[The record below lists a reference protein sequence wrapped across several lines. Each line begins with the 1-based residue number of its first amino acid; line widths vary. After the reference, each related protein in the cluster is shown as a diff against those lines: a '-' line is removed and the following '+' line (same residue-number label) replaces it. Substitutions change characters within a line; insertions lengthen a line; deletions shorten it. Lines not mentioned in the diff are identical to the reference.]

1 MARFS
6 QQFIQ
11 QVLQATDIVDLI
23 GRYVALKQKGREFAG
38 LCPFHDDSRP
48 SMFVSPSKQ
57 IYKCFACGA
66 GGNALTFV
74 TEYEKLPF
82 PEAVRKLAEQAN
94 IPLPKDYAPEAPD
107 GLGKA
112 DLTKLTELA
121 CGFFRS
127 QLASPAGA
135 DALAYAKQR
144 GLSDESIERFSL
156 GYAPN
161 EWEAFSRFARR
172 KGFSEQQLVAAGLA
186 KRRDRGQGCYDTFRH
201 RLMFPIHDLTGRV
214 IAFGGRALDPEERAK
229 YLNSPESTL
238 FDKSSLV
245 YGLPFAREA
254 IVRARQAVV
263 VEGYLDVLLPH
274 QEGVDT
280 LVATLGT
287 ALTERHVRLLNRYVE
302 GVVLLFDADT
312 AGAAAA
318 ERALELFLAQRV
330 HVRVATIPAGKDPAD
345 YVLAEGA
352 EALQQLI
359 DAAPDAMEYVWQQ
372 RYAAWQ
378 EAGANP
384 SQRGRVI
391 EDFLRLVVTSSA
403 YGAIDETRRSMLAQ
417 HIAHVVHV
425 PELDLQRQMRQM
437 QRKLQPASAARPDE
451 PIPAGAPQRT
461 GPGVNPERVVLE
473 VLLDEPELFDDA
485 AERIDPAMFGD
496 AMLRAL
502 AERVWALG
510 LEDRLSMDELLGD
523 EQLASAARLVTDL
536 AWQGQQRGNHRA
548 SLTDAIQRIL
558 ERQER
563 GRLSKLKS
571 NLDDD
576 QALRTL
582 QEKLSQNAREG
593 RNRFRNSG
601 LGR

>member
-48 SMFVSPSKQ
+48 SMFVSPAKQ

-66 GGNALTFV
+66 GGNALTFL

-94 IPLPKDYAPEAPD
+94 IPLPKDYEPD
-107 GLGKA
+107 TPNGLGKA

-127 QLASPAGA
+127 QLASPGGA

-144 GLSDESIERFSL
+144 GLSDESIERFAL

-186 KRRDRGQGCYDTFRH
+186 KRRDRGQGCYDTFRN

-214 IAFGGRALDPEERAK
+214 IAFGGRALDPDERAK
-229 YLNSPESTL
+229 YLNSPESAL

-245 YGLPFAREA
+245 YGLQFARDA
-254 IVRARQAVV
+254 IVRTKQAVV

-274 QEGVDT
+274 QQGVET

-287 ALTERHVRLLNRYVE
+287 ALTDRHVRLLSRYAE

-318 ERALELFLAQRV
+318 ERGLELFLAQRV

-359 DAAPDAMEYVWQQ
+359 DAAPDALEYVWQH
-372 RYAAWQ
+372 RYDAWQ
-378 EAGANP
+378 AAGANP

-391 EDFLRLVVTSSA
+391 DDFLRLVVTSSA

-417 HIAHVVHV
+417 HIAHVVNV
-425 PELDLQRQMRQM
+425 PEMDLQRQMRLM
-437 QRKLQPASAARPDE
+437 QRKLQPGSAARPAE
-451 PIPAGAPQRT
+451 PAMGGSPASS

-485 AERIDPAMFGD
+485 AERIDPGMFTD

-510 LEDRLSMDELLGD
+510 AEDRLSMDELLGD

-536 AWQGQQRGNHRA
+536 AWQGRARGNHRA
-548 SLTDAIQRIL
+548 SLAEAIQRIA
-558 ERQER
+558 ERLDR
-563 GRLSKLKS
+563 GQLSQLKS

-576 QALRTL
+576 QALRVL
-582 QEKLSQNAREG
+582 QEKLSRNAREG
-593 RNRFRNSG
+593 RNRFRNGG